1 MKWIRTSLVLLMFSI
16 TLSGS
21 DSIVAAQII
30 DKVLDALIHE
40 EKVLTWG
47 ETNEHLQIIQQS
59 PKMEWTDD
67 PKKAKF
73 LLISKSIPDNISANA
88 IVFTTEYK
96 LLKKE
101 ERIIGA
107 FFWQKGRP
115 NLLFLRNRLQ
125 EKKLTLG
132 KEFNKYIE
140 DAL

>member
-1 MKWIRTSLVLLMFSI
+1 MKLLQVIIVFFTLVI
-16 TLSGS
+16 TVNASES
-21 DSIVAAQII
+21 AVAAQII
-30 DKVLDALIHE
+30 DKVLTSFIRE
-40 EKVLTWG
+40 EKVMTWG
-47 ETNEHLQIIQQS
+47 ETEEHIKIIQHS

-73 LLISKSIPDNISANA
+73 LLISNSIPDNLSENA

-96 LLKKE
+96 LLKKDD
-101 ERIIGA
+101 RIVGA

-125 EKKLTLG
+125 ENKLTLS